1 MTVRIARTWDS
12 IPPVVY
18 DGDEA
23 ISTRVLERQHRDLL
37 EALEAARIFIRN
49 GIELGYIRM
58 PDPDTPDSAH
68 DVPPMIAA
76 AIAKAKGEA

>member
-37 EALEAARIFIRN
+37 EALEDLMNDIGGGPKSCGHGFTCVCTTDKA
-49 GIELGYIRM
+49 
-58 PDPDTPDSAH
+58 S
-68 DVPPMIAA
+68 A
-76 AIAKAKGEA
+76 AIKKARGEA